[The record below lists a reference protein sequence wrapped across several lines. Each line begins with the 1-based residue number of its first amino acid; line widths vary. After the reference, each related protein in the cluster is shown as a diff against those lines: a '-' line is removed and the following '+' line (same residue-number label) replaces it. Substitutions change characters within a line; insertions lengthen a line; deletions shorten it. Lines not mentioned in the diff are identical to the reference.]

1 MYPRMI
7 VAAKSEGNKGG
18 VLQEDRRQGA
28 LKANGPHLLQYNR
41 PGRIPNEQDSS
52 STVQLRGL
60 HHLRSRGRKAQRTD
74 RKYGLPGYVGA
85 GNGVG
90 LHQQAESYPR
100 ANIKSRAFGV
110 SILDE
115 ETPMQFIGRFGFKSG
130 RDSEKLE
137 GINYKFGQTR
147 SPIVLDHA
155 TSYMDCELVTSM
167 DAGTHTIFL
176 GRVVDADV
184 VSDGRPMTYE
194 HYHRVKGGKSP
205 KTAPTYAGPAEDE
218 KPSKMEGKSMTSYK
232 CTICGYVYDPAEGAP
247 DVGIAAGTAFEDLPD
262 SWVCP
267 ICGASKTEF
276 EKAG

>member
-1 MYPRMI
+1 MNRTALQQCSYGVYI
-7 VAAKSEGNKGG
+7 ISAQEGGKLNGQIANTVCQVTSEPATVSVCINKQN
-18 VLQEDRRQGA
+18 LTHE
-28 LKANGPHLLQYNR
+28 L
-41 PGRIPNEQDSS
+41 IS
-52 STVQLRGL
+52 
-60 HHLRSRGRKAQRTD
+60 
-74 RKYGLPGYVGA
+74 
-85 GNGVG
+85 
-90 LHQQAESYPR
+90 
-100 ANIKSRAFGV
+100 KSRAFGV

-218 KPSKMEGKSMTSYK
+218 KPSKMEGKSMASYK
-232 CTICGYVYDPAEGAP
+232 CTICGYVYVPAEGAP

>member
-1 MYPRMI
+1 
-7 VAAKSEGNKGG
+7 
-18 VLQEDRRQGA
+18 
-28 LKANGPHLLQYNR
+28 
-41 PGRIPNEQDSS
+41 
-52 STVQLRGL
+52 
-60 HHLRSRGRKAQRTD
+60 
-74 RKYGLPGYVGA
+74 
-85 GNGVG
+85 
-90 LHQQAESYPR
+90 
-100 ANIKSRAFGV
+100 
-110 SILDE
+110 
-115 ETPMQFIGRFGFKSG
+115 MQFIGRFGFKSG

-218 KPSKMEGKSMTSYK
+218 KPSKMEGKSMASYK